1 MDEIKIKT
9 MDIELPTWDLSEIY
23 ENIDDPNIELDIK
36 KIKELSEDFS
46 IQWKGKIK
54 DLNASEFLNCIETYQ
69 KLGCW
74 TPHIN
79 ITHSAF
85 ESTLDIFEYN
95 NLIKT
100 RHSYDS
106 VCRSIL

>member
-23 ENIDDPNIELDIK
+23 ENIDDPNIEIDIK

-54 DLNASEFLNCIETYQ
+54 DLNRFILLLSKFLFNKKFNY
-69 KLGCW
+69 KL
-74 TPHIN
+74 I
-79 ITHSAF
+79 
-85 ESTLDIFEYN
+85 
-95 NLIKT
+95 
-100 RHSYDS
+100 
-106 VCRSIL
+106 V